1 MRLHGSIGKTE
12 SRQARSN
19 RETDRKMSTK
29 TKPKQEGAG
38 GGVASIEQIPT
49 AELIPYAR
57 NSRTH
62 SDEQVAQIA
71 ASIREFGF
79 CNPVLI
85 DGQNTIIAGHGR
97 VLAAGRMKLET
108 IPCLRLTHLTDAQK
122 RAYVIADNRI
132 ALNGG
137 WNQEMLDEEIRA
149 LAEESFDTALL
160 GFDDDELL
168 KSLGMVEE
176 SELKELTIREPP
188 KMTWV
193 LIGIPTTQF
202 GDINEAVERIA
213 GLESTI
219 VETTA
224 NDG

>member
-1 MRLHGSIGKTE
+1 MILPESIQETHKGS
-12 SRQARSN
+12 
-19 RETDRKMSTK
+19 
-29 TKPKQEGAG
+29 
-38 GGVASIEQIPT
+38 GVQSAQIEQIAT

-57 NSRTH
+57 NARTH

-85 DGQNTIIAGHGR
+85 DAENTIIAGHGR

-108 IPCLRLTHLTDAQK
+108 VPCLRLTHLTDAQR
-122 RAYVIADNRI
+122 RAYVIADNQI

-137 WNQEMLDEEIRA
+137 WNQEMLDEELQA
-149 LAEESFDTALL
+149 LAYESFDTALL

-176 SELKELTIREPP
+176 PELKELTIREPP

>member
-1 MRLHGSIGKTE
+1 MTQGDEKFVGV
-12 SRQARSN
+12 
-19 RETDRKMSTK
+19 
-29 TKPKQEGAG
+29 G
-38 GGVASIEQIPT
+38 GQPAQLEQIPT
-49 AELIPYAR
+49 ADLIPYAR

-62 SDEQVAQIA
+62 SDEQVAQIM

-85 DGQNTIIAGHGR
+85 DETGMIIAGHGR
-97 VLAAGRMKLET
+97 VLAATRMKLET
-108 IPCLRLTHLTDAQK
+108 VPCLRLSHLTDAQK

-132 ALNGG
+132 ALNAG
-137 WNQEMLDEEIRA
+137 WNEELLNEEIRS

-160 GFDDDELL
+160 GFDDEELL
-168 KSLGMVEE
+168 RSLGMVEE
-176 SELKELTIREPP
+176 PDLKEIKILEPP

-213 GLESTI
+213 GLETTI
-219 VETTA
+219 VEMTA